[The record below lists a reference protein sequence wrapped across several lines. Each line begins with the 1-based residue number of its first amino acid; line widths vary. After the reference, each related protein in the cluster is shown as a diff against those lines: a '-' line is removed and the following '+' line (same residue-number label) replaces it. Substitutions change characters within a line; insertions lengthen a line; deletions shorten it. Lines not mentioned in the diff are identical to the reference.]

1 MLPDQVPGK
10 GEGAWVPFFG
20 RPAYTMTLAARLA
33 ETGATVL
40 MAYAERLH
48 YGAGYHLKLFPLSAR
63 SKATSE
69 QRAAQLNRELE
80 ALVRLCP
87 EQYLWGYNRY
97 KVPHFA
103 VLGRSLLELG
113 LWWWAS
119 PERIKRLVR
128 LEGEEHLQAHQGKPV
143 ILLAPHFVALDA
155 GGARLNIDYA
165 MVSIYARAK
174 NRVFDGALRRGRER
188 FGKLQLVAR
197 TDGVSKVLRPLRAGT
212 PFYYLP
218 DMDYGRHD
226 AVFVPFFGYP
236 AATITGL
243 SRLAKISGA
252 VVLPVITRMVD
263 DHYVTRIGEAW
274 TGFPTDDVTAD
285 TRRMNAYLETEI
297 MKSPEQYYWLH
308 KRFKTRPRGE
318 QGVY

>member
-1 MLPDQVPGK
+1 MTRILLVMMWLLHWLPVPL
-10 GEGAWVPFFG
+10 
-20 RPAYTMTLAARLA
+20 LAALGRAL
-33 ETGATVL
+33 GLVL
-40 MAYAERLH
+40 Y
-48 YGAGYHLKLFPLSAR
+48 
-63 SKATSE
+63 
-69 QRAAQLNRELE
+69 
-80 ALVRLCP
+80 ALVRERRRITLINLGLCFP
-87 EQYLWGYNRY
+87 QLSAAEKSALARR
-97 KVPHFA
+97 HFA

-119 PERIKRLVR
+119 PARIKRLVR
-128 LEGEEHLQAHQGKPV
+128 IEGEEKLAAYQGKPV

-155 GGARLNIDYA
+155 GGVRLGIDHA

-174 NRVFDGALRRGRER
+174 NRVFDDALRRGRER

-197 TDGVSKVLRPLRAGT
+197 TDGVGHVLRPLRAGT

-218 DMDYGRHD
+218 DMDYGRKD

-243 SRLAKISGA
+243 SRLAKVSGA
-252 VVLPVITRMVD
+252 VVLPVITRMVG
-263 DHYVTRIGEAW
+263 DHYVTSIGEAW
-274 TGFPTDDVTAD
+274 TDFPTDDVVAD
-285 TRRMNAYLETEI
+285 TRRMNAFLETEI

-318 QGVY
+318 KGVY

>member
-1 MLPDQVPGK
+1 MTRLLLAVMWLLHWLPLPL
-10 GEGAWVPFFG
+10 
-20 RPAYTMTLAARLA
+20 LAALGRGL
-33 ETGATVL
+33 GLVL
-40 MAYAERLH
+40 Y
-48 YGAGYHLKLFPLSAR
+48 
-63 SKATSE
+63 
-69 QRAAQLNRELE
+69 
-80 ALVRLCP
+80 ALVRERRRITLINLGLCFP
-87 EQYLWGYNRY
+87 QLSDAEKSALARR
-97 KVPHFA
+97 HFA

-188 FGKLQLVAR
+188 FGKLQLVSR
-197 TDGVSKVLRPLRAGT
+197 TDGVTKVLRPLRAGT

-263 DHYVTRIGEAW
+263 GHYVTRIGEAW
-274 TGFPTDDVTAD
+274 TDFPTDDVVAD

-297 MKSPEQYYWLH
+297 M
-308 KRFKTRPRGE
+308 
-318 QGVY
+318 

>member
-1 MLPDQVPGK
+1 MWVLHWLPLPL
-10 GEGAWVPFFG
+10 
-20 RPAYTMTLAARLA
+20 LAALGRGL
-33 ETGATVL
+33 GL
-40 MAYAERLH
+40 LLY
-48 YGAGYHLKLFPLSAR
+48 
-63 SKATSE
+63 
-69 QRAAQLNRELE
+69 
-80 ALVRLCP
+80 ALVRERRRITLINLGLCFP
-87 EQYLWGYNRY
+87 QLSDAEKSALARR
-97 KVPHFA
+97 HFA

-119 PERIKRLVR
+119 PERIKHLVR

-174 NRVFDGALRRGRER
+174 NRVFDSALRRGRER

-197 TDGVSKVLRPLRAGT
+197 TDGVARVLRPLRAGT

-274 TGFPTDDVTAD
+274 TDFPTDDVTAD

-308 KRFKTRPRGE
+308 KRFKTRPPGE

>member
-1 MLPDQVPGK
+1 MTRLLLVMMWLLHWLPLPL
-10 GEGAWVPFFG
+10 
-20 RPAYTMTLAARLA
+20 LAACGRALGSVLYLA
-33 ETGATVL
+33 VPKRRRITLINLGL
-40 MAYAERLH
+40 C
-48 YGAGYHLKLFPLSAR
+48 FPQLSAAEK
-63 SKATSE
+63 S
-69 QRAAQLNRELE
+69 
-80 ALVRLCP
+80 ALAR
-87 EQYLWGYNRY
+87 R
-97 KVPHFA
+97 HFA

-128 LEGEEHLQAHQGKPV
+128 LEGEEHLAAHQGKPV

-197 TDGVSKVLRPLRAGT
+197 TDGVAKVLRPLRAGT

-274 TGFPTDDVTAD
+274 TDFPTEDVVAD

>member
-1 MLPDQVPGK
+1 MWLLHWLPLPL
-10 GEGAWVPFFG
+10 
-20 RPAYTMTLAARLA
+20 LAALGRGL
-33 ETGATVL
+33 GL
-40 MAYAERLH
+40 LLY
-48 YGAGYHLKLFPLSAR
+48 
-63 SKATSE
+63 
-69 QRAAQLNRELE
+69 
-80 ALVRLCP
+80 ALVRERRRITLINLGLCFP
-87 EQYLWGYNRY
+87 QLSAAEKSALARR
-97 KVPHFA
+97 HFA

-119 PERIKRLVR
+119 PARIKRLVR

-165 MVSIYARAK
+165 MVSIYAKAK

-197 TDGVSKVLRPLRAGT
+197 TDGVTKVLRPLRAGT

-218 DMDYGRHD
+218 DMDYGRKE

-263 DHYVTRIGEAW
+263 DRYVTSIGEAW
-274 TGFPTDDVTAD
+274 TDFPTDDVVAD

-318 QGVY
+318 QKVY

>member
-1 MLPDQVPGK
+1 MTRLLLAVMWLLHWLPLPL
-10 GEGAWVPFFG
+10 
-20 RPAYTMTLAARLA
+20 LAALGRGL
-33 ETGATVL
+33 GL
-40 MAYAERLH
+40 LLY
-48 YGAGYHLKLFPLSAR
+48 
-63 SKATSE
+63 
-69 QRAAQLNRELE
+69 
-80 ALVRLCP
+80 ALVRERRRITLINLGLCFP
-87 EQYLWGYNRY
+87 QLSATEKSALARR
-97 KVPHFA
+97 HFA

-113 LWWWAS
+113 LGWWAA

-188 FGKLQLVAR
+188 FGKLQLVSR
-197 TDGVSKVLRPLRAGT
+197 TDGVTKVLRPLRAGT

-218 DMDYGRHD
+218 DMDYGRKE

-274 TGFPTDDVTAD
+274 TDFPTEDVVAD

-318 QGVY
+318 QKVY

>member
-1 MLPDQVPGK
+1 MTRLLLAVMWLLHWLPLPL
-10 GEGAWVPFFG
+10 
-20 RPAYTMTLAARLA
+20 LAALGRGL
-33 ETGATVL
+33 GL
-40 MAYAERLH
+40 LLY
-48 YGAGYHLKLFPLSAR
+48 
-63 SKATSE
+63 
-69 QRAAQLNRELE
+69 
-80 ALVRLCP
+80 ALVRERRRITLINLGLCFP
-87 EQYLWGYNRY
+87 QLSDAEKSALARR
-97 KVPHFA
+97 HFA
-103 VLGRSLLELG
+103 ALGRSLLELG
-113 LWWWAS
+113 LWWWAT

-197 TDGVSKVLRPLRAGT
+197 TDGVAKVLRPLRAGT

-218 DMDYGRHD
+218 DMDYGRKE

-274 TGFPTDDVTAD
+274 TDFPTEDVVAD

-308 KRFKTRPRGE
+308 KRFKTRPPGE
-318 QGVY
+318 KGLY

>member
-1 MLPDQVPGK
+1 MMRILLAVMWLLHWLPLPL
-10 GEGAWVPFFG
+10 
-20 RPAYTMTLAARLA
+20 LAALGRGL
-33 ETGATVL
+33 GL
-40 MAYAERLH
+40 LLY
-48 YGAGYHLKLFPLSAR
+48 
-63 SKATSE
+63 
-69 QRAAQLNRELE
+69 
-80 ALVRLCP
+80 ALVRERRRITLINLGLCFP
-87 EQYLWGYNRY
+87 QLSAAEKSALARR
-97 KVPHFA
+97 HFA

-188 FGKLQLVAR
+188 FGKLQLVSR
-197 TDGVSKVLRPLRAGT
+197 TDGVTKVLRPLRAGT

-218 DMDYGRHD
+218 DMDYGRKE

-274 TGFPTDDVTAD
+274 TDFPTDDVVAD

>member
-1 MLPDQVPGK
+1 MTRLILALMWLLHWLPLPLLVWVGRGLGLLLYAVV
-10 GEGAWVPFFG
+10 GERRRVTLTNLGLCFPQLSAGQKSALARRHFMAFG
-20 RPAYTMTLAARLA
+20 RSI
-33 ETGATVL
+33 V
-40 MAYAERLH
+40 
-48 YGAGYHLKLFPLSAR
+48 
-63 SKATSE
+63 
-69 QRAAQLNRELE
+69 
-80 ALVRLCP
+80 
-87 EQYLWGYNRY
+87 
-97 KVPHFA
+97 
-103 VLGRSLLELG
+103 ELG

-188 FGKLQLVAR
+188 FGKLQLVSR
-197 TDGVSKVLRPLRAGT
+197 TDGVTKVLRPLRAGT

-252 VVLPVITRMVD
+252 VVLPVITRMVEG
-263 DHYVTRIGEAW
+263 HYVTRIGEAW
-274 TGFPTDDVTAD
+274 TDFPTDDVVAD

>member
-1 MLPDQVPGK
+1 MTRLLLVMVWLLHWLPLPL
-10 GEGAWVPFFG
+10 
-20 RPAYTMTLAARLA
+20 LAALGRGL
-33 ETGATVL
+33 GL
-40 MAYAERLH
+40 LLY
-48 YGAGYHLKLFPLSAR
+48 
-63 SKATSE
+63 
-69 QRAAQLNRELE
+69 
-80 ALVRLCP
+80 ALVRERRRITLINLGLCFP
-87 EQYLWGYNRY
+87 QLSAAEKSALARR
-97 KVPHFA
+97 HFA

-197 TDGVSKVLRPLRAGT
+197 TDGVAKVLRPLRAGT

-218 DMDYGRHD
+218 DMDYGRKE

-274 TGFPTDDVTAD
+274 TDFPTDDVVAD

-318 QGVY
+318 QKVY

>member
-1 MLPDQVPGK
+1 MTRAILVMLWLLHWLPLPVLAPLGRGLGLVLYALVP
-10 GEGAWVPFFG
+10 E
-20 RPAYTMTLAARLA
+20 RRRITLINL
-33 ETGATVL
+33 GL
-40 MAYAERLH
+40 C
-48 YGAGYHLKLFPLSAR
+48 FPQLSAAEK
-63 SKATSE
+63 S
-69 QRAAQLNRELE
+69 
-80 ALVRLCP
+80 ALAR
-87 EQYLWGYNRY
+87 R
-97 KVPHFA
+97 HFA

-128 LEGEEHLQAHQGKPV
+128 IEGEEKLAAYKGKPV

-155 GGARLNIDYA
+155 GGVRLGIDHA

-188 FGKLQLVAR
+188 FGKLQLISR
-197 TDGVSKVLRPLRAGT
+197 TDGVGKVLRPLRAGI

-218 DMDYGRHD
+218 DMDYGRKE

-252 VVLPVITRMVD
+252 VVLPVITRMVGN
-263 DHYVTRIGEAW
+263 HYVTSIGDAW
-274 TGFPTDDVTAD
+274 TGFPTDDVVAD
-285 TRRMNAYLETEI
+285 TRRMNAFLETEI

-318 QGVY
+318 KGVY

>member
-1 MLPDQVPGK
+1 MTRILLAVLWLLHWLPLPL
-10 GEGAWVPFFG
+10 
-20 RPAYTMTLAARLA
+20 LAALGRGL
-33 ETGATVL
+33 GL
-40 MAYAERLH
+40 LLY
-48 YGAGYHLKLFPLSAR
+48 
-63 SKATSE
+63 
-69 QRAAQLNRELE
+69 
-80 ALVRLCP
+80 ALVRERRRITLINLGLCFP
-87 EQYLWGYNRY
+87 QRSDAEKSALARR
-97 KVPHFA
+97 HFA

-197 TDGVSKVLRPLRAGT
+197 TDGVAKVLRPLRAGT

-263 DHYVTRIGEAW
+263 GHYVTRIGEAW
-274 TGFPTDDVTAD
+274 TDFPTDDVTAD

-318 QGVY
+318 KGVY

>member
-1 MLPDQVPGK
+1 M
-10 GEGAWVPFFG
+10 
-20 RPAYTMTLAARLA
+20 PAAPASTSTTRWC
-33 ETGATVL
+33 
-40 MAYAERLH
+40 
-48 YGAGYHLKLFPLSAR
+48 R
-63 SKATSE
+63 STRK
-69 QRAAQLNRELE
+69 
-80 ALVRLCP
+80 
-87 EQYLWGYNRY
+87 
-97 KVPHFA
+97 
-103 VLGRSLLELG
+103 
-113 LWWWAS
+113 
-119 PERIKRLVR
+119 
-128 LEGEEHLQAHQGKPV
+128 
-143 ILLAPHFVALDA
+143 
-155 GGARLNIDYA
+155 
-165 MVSIYARAK
+165 AK

-197 TDGVSKVLRPLRAGT
+197 TDGVTKVLRPLRAGT

-218 DMDYGRHD
+218 DMDYGRRE

-274 TGFPTDDVTAD
+274 TDFPTDDVVAD

-318 QGVY
+318 QKVY

>member
-1 MLPDQVPGK
+1 MWLLHWLPLPL
-10 GEGAWVPFFG
+10 
-20 RPAYTMTLAARLA
+20 LAALGRGL
-33 ETGATVL
+33 GLVL
-40 MAYAERLH
+40 YVLVRERRRITLINL
-48 YGAGYHLKLFPLSAR
+48 GLCFPQLSAAEK
-63 SKATSE
+63 S
-69 QRAAQLNRELE
+69 
-80 ALVRLCP
+80 ALAR
-87 EQYLWGYNRY
+87 R
-97 KVPHFA
+97 HFA

-119 PERIKRLVR
+119 PARIKRVVR
-128 LEGEEHLQAHQGKPV
+128 LEGEEHLAAHRGKPA

-218 DMDYGRHD
+218 DMDYGRRE

-243 SRLAKISGA
+243 SRLAKVSGA
-252 VVLPVITRMVD
+252 VVLPVITRMVG

-274 TGFPTDDVTAD
+274 TDFPTDDVVAD
-285 TRRMNAYLETEI
+285 TRRMNAFLETEI

-318 QGVY
+318 KGVY

>member
-1 MLPDQVPGK
+1 MTRILLAVMWLLHWLPLPL
-10 GEGAWVPFFG
+10 
-20 RPAYTMTLAARLA
+20 LAALGRGL
-33 ETGATVL
+33 GL
-40 MAYAERLH
+40 LLY
-48 YGAGYHLKLFPLSAR
+48 
-63 SKATSE
+63 
-69 QRAAQLNRELE
+69 
-80 ALVRLCP
+80 ALVRERRRITLINLGLCFP
-87 EQYLWGYNRY
+87 QLSAAEKSALARR
-97 KVPHFA
+97 HFA

-119 PERIKRLVR
+119 PARIKRLVR

-165 MVSIYARAK
+165 MVSIYAKAK
-174 NRVFDGALRRGRER
+174 NRVFDDALRRGRER

-197 TDGVSKVLRPLRAGT
+197 TDGVTKVLRPLRAGT

-274 TGFPTDDVTAD
+274 TDFPTEDVVAD

-297 MKSPEQYYWLH
+297 MKTPEQYYWLH

>member
-1 MLPDQVPGK
+1 MTRLLLAVMWLLHWLPLPL
-10 GEGAWVPFFG
+10 
-20 RPAYTMTLAARLA
+20 LAALGRGL
-33 ETGATVL
+33 GL
-40 MAYAERLH
+40 LLY
-48 YGAGYHLKLFPLSAR
+48 
-63 SKATSE
+63 
-69 QRAAQLNRELE
+69 
-80 ALVRLCP
+80 ALVRERRRITLINLGLCFP
-87 EQYLWGYNRY
+87 QLSAAEKSALARR
-97 KVPHFA
+97 HFA

-113 LWWWAS
+113 LWWWAT

-128 LEGEEHLQAHQGKPV
+128 LEGEAHLQAHQGKPV

-197 TDGVSKVLRPLRAGT
+197 TDGVARVLRPLRAGT

-218 DMDYGRHD
+218 DMDYGRKE

-263 DHYVTRIGEAW
+263 DHYVTSIGEAW
-274 TGFPTDDVTAD
+274 TDFPTDDVTAD

-318 QGVY
+318 QKVY

>member
-1 MLPDQVPGK
+1 VTRLLLAVMWLLHWLPLPL
-10 GEGAWVPFFG
+10 
-20 RPAYTMTLAARLA
+20 LAALGRGL
-33 ETGATVL
+33 GLVL
-40 MAYAERLH
+40 Y
-48 YGAGYHLKLFPLSAR
+48 
-63 SKATSE
+63 
-69 QRAAQLNRELE
+69 
-80 ALVRLCP
+80 ALVRERRRITLINLGLCFP
-87 EQYLWGYNRY
+87 QLSAAEKSALARR
-97 KVPHFA
+97 HFA

-165 MVSIYARAK
+165 MVSIYAKAK

-197 TDGVSKVLRPLRAGT
+197 TDGVTKVLRPLRAGT

-218 DMDYGRHD
+218 DMDYGRRE

-274 TGFPTDDVTAD
+274 TDFPTDDVVAD

-318 QGVY
+318 QKVY

>member
-1 MLPDQVPGK
+1 MTRALLVMMWLLHWLPLPL
-10 GEGAWVPFFG
+10 
-20 RPAYTMTLAARLA
+20 LAALGRGL
-33 ETGATVL
+33 GLVL
-40 MAYAERLH
+40 YVLVRERRRITLINL
-48 YGAGYHLKLFPLSAR
+48 GLCFPQLSAAEK
-63 SKATSE
+63 S
-69 QRAAQLNRELE
+69 
-80 ALVRLCP
+80 ALAR
-87 EQYLWGYNRY
+87 R
-97 KVPHFA
+97 HFA

-119 PERIKRLVR
+119 PARIKRVVR
-128 LEGEEHLQAHQGKPV
+128 LEGEEHLAAHRGKPA

-218 DMDYGRHD
+218 DMDYGRRE

-243 SRLAKISGA
+243 SRLAKVSGA
-252 VVLPVITRMVD
+252 VVLPVITRMVG

-274 TGFPTDDVTAD
+274 TDFPTDDVVAD
-285 TRRMNAYLETEI
+285 TRRMNAFLETEI

-318 QGVY
+318 KGVYCVPCYL

>member
-1 MLPDQVPGK
+1 MTRILLAVMWLLHWLPLPL
-10 GEGAWVPFFG
+10 
-20 RPAYTMTLAARLA
+20 LAALGRGL
-33 ETGATVL
+33 GL
-40 MAYAERLH
+40 LLY
-48 YGAGYHLKLFPLSAR
+48 
-63 SKATSE
+63 
-69 QRAAQLNRELE
+69 
-80 ALVRLCP
+80 ALVRERRRITLINLGLCFP
-87 EQYLWGYNRY
+87 QLSAAEKSALARR
-97 KVPHFA
+97 HFA

-155 GGARLNIDYA
+155 GGSRLCIDYA

-188 FGKLQLVAR
+188 FGKLQLVSR
-197 TDGVSKVLRPLRAGT
+197 TDGVTRVLRPLRAGT

-218 DMDYGRHD
+218 DMDYGRKE

-252 VVLPVITRMVD
+252 VVLPVITRMVG

-274 TGFPTDDVTAD
+274 TDFPTDDVVAD

-318 QGVY
+318 KGVY

>member
-1 MLPDQVPGK
+1 
-10 GEGAWVPFFG
+10 
-20 RPAYTMTLAARLA
+20 
-33 ETGATVL
+33 
-40 MAYAERLH
+40 
-48 YGAGYHLKLFPLSAR
+48 
-63 SKATSE
+63 
-69 QRAAQLNRELE
+69 
-80 ALVRLCP
+80 
-87 EQYLWGYNRY
+87 
-97 KVPHFA
+97 
-103 VLGRSLLELG
+103 
-113 LWWWAS
+113 
-119 PERIKRLVR
+119 
-128 LEGEEHLQAHQGKPV
+128 
-143 ILLAPHFVALDA
+143 
-155 GGARLNIDYA
+155 

-188 FGKLQLVAR
+188 FGKLQLVSR
-197 TDGVSKVLRPLRAGT
+197 TDGVTKVLRPLRAGT

-218 DMDYGRHD
+218 DMDYGRRE

-263 DHYVTRIGEAW
+263 GHYVTRIGEAW
-274 TGFPTDDVTAD
+274 TDFPTDDVTAD

-318 QGVY
+318 QKVY

>member
-1 MLPDQVPGK
+1 MTRILLAVMWLLHWLPLPL
-10 GEGAWVPFFG
+10 
-20 RPAYTMTLAARLA
+20 LAALGRGL
-33 ETGATVL
+33 GL
-40 MAYAERLH
+40 LLY
-48 YGAGYHLKLFPLSAR
+48 
-63 SKATSE
+63 
-69 QRAAQLNRELE
+69 
-80 ALVRLCP
+80 ALVRERRRITLINLGLCFP
-87 EQYLWGYNRY
+87 QLSDAEKSALARR
-97 KVPHFA
+97 HFA

-119 PERIKRLVR
+119 PARIKRLVR
-128 LEGEEHLQAHQGKPV
+128 LEGEEHLAAHQGKPV

-197 TDGVSKVLRPLRAGT
+197 TDGVAKVLRPLRAGT

-263 DHYVTRIGEAW
+263 DHYVTCIGEAW
-274 TGFPTDDVTAD
+274 TDFPTDDVTAD